1 MSQPI
6 AHHTG
11 ITVSDLDSAIEFYT
25 QLLDCTVETRFT
37 VSGKALGTAVKS
49 DGVTGSFAHL
59 DSGGTRIELVEYE
72 PSSAP
77 RARASLT
84 QPGATHVAFSV
95 DDVDAFV
102 DDLSEEIERLSEPQ
116 TTESGTRI
124 VFVRDPDG
132 NLVELLEA

>member
-1 MSQPI
+1 MAQPI

-11 ITVSDLDSAIEFYT
+11 ITVSDLDTAVEFYT
-25 QLLDCTVETRFT
+25 RLLDCTVETRFT
-37 VSGKALGTAVKS
+37 VSGEGLGTAVKS

-72 PSSAP
+72 PAGESVP
-77 RARASLT
+77 RASLT

-102 DDLSEEIERLSEPQ
+102 DDLPDEIEPLSEPQ

-124 VFVRDPDG
+124 VFARDPDG
-132 NLVELLEA
+132 TLVEFLEA